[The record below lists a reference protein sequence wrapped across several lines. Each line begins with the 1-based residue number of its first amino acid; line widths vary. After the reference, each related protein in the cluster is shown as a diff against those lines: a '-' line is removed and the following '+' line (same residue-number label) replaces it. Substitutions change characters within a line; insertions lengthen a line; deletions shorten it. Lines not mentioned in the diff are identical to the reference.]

1 VAVVITYYCSIWLNG
16 WVPKH
21 ICWYQYWYPVHANI
35 PDQHL
40 SGVPVFFFFF
50 SAPKTICYFLDKK
63 IGTWVFYILIVISII
78 CENFPKISKIS
89 WIYTNQIFGN
99 SWKIF
104 PIFLPKKKKT
114 SLVSLVG
121 NIHKIIH
128 NKATHHHVTVFP
140 HLVESVDHP

>member
-1 VAVVITYYCSIWLNG
+1 
-16 WVPKH
+16 
-21 ICWYQYWYPVHANI
+21 
-35 PDQHL
+35 
-40 SGVPVFFFFF
+40 
-50 SAPKTICYFLDKK
+50 LDKK

-78 CENFPKISKIS
+78 CENFPKISLVEFTLIK
-89 WIYTNQIFGN
+89 
-99 SWKIF
+99 
-104 PIFLPKKKKT
+104 FLEILGKFSQFFCQKKKT